1 METDDIGAE
10 FDVANIVRALN
21 QDLLDLRAGRIS
33 VQDAKVRADLA
44 KQMFNGLRMIVT
56 AQKFLSHKAK
66 PANQIEAAP

>member
-56 AQKFLSHKAK
+56 AQKFLSQKAK